1 MLIIQSISSSNIAK
15 KEGGYRLY
23 ACTHTI
29 ALRAR
34 DAERIACAIIVIYN
48 KKDFKYSLNRVHLWL
63 SYDYGIPSIYS
74 AYIEHIFGIY

>member
-23 ACTHTI
+23 ACTHTT

-48 KKDFKYSLNRVHLWL
+48 KKDFKYSLNRVH
-63 SYDYGIPSIYS
+63 
-74 AYIEHIFGIY
+74 